1 MIIKLAFD
9 PLTTAAA
16 LTGLKAATAGGAAF
30 KVLKDTIK
38 RDTLDTLVSGN
49 LHDLQHYLTSKSNK
63 FGKAIQRAAMSDI
76 ITSTKMGT
84 EGKVWANRKLLP
96 SLFYSGQEAKAIATF
111 ESNAAARQAPGLKY
125 LFKGNRFQT
134 NRFKNVLRAADTV
147 DAAALA
153 GQVAAPSI
161 MGVKSFNNE
170 YKKSHDFG
178 RATRHGLMGAAAGG
192 LISAGL
198 EIPRRIAGASAGLH
212 RSLSANQDYGYK
224 ILDEA
229 ARSAE
234 ISMNRPSIINY
245 SKHFYTTP
253 EKNVKAWTGRL
264 MGDNLKRLMG
274 QKVMKPYD
282 PVRGYNYGDEHERG
296 ALRKVLDQVDIAKN
310 KTVNT
315 VFNRNSPA

>member
-9 PLTTAAA
+9 PLTIAAT
-16 LTGLKAATAGGAAF
+16 LTGLKAATAGAAAA

-38 RDTLDTLVSGN
+38 HNTLDTLVSGN
-49 LHDLQHYLTSKSNK
+49 LHDLNHYLTSKSNK

-76 ITSTKMGT
+76 IMSTKRGT

-134 NRFKNVLRAADTV
+134 NRFKNILRTADTV
-147 DAAALA
+147 DAAALT
-153 GQVAAPSI
+153 GQIVAPTA
-161 MGVKSFNNE
+161 MGAKSFKNE
-170 YKKSHDFG
+170 YDKSHDIG

-212 RSLSANQDYGYK
+212 RSLSANKDYGYK

-253 EKNVKAWTGRL
+253 EENVNAWTGKL
-264 MGDNLKRLMG
+264 MGDSLKRVMG

-282 PVRGYNYGDEHERG
+282 PVKGYNYGDEPERG
-296 ALRKVLDQVDIAKN
+296 LLRRTLDKVDHVKNRTVD
-310 KTVNT
+310 T